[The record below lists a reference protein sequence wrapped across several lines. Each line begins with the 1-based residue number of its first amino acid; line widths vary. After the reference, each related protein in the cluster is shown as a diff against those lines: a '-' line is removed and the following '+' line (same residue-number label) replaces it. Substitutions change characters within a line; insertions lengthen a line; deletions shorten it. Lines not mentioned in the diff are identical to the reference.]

1 MNWEG
6 ACASEYQIQISDDD
20 ESWTNIKEITDG
32 KAGKIDFD
40 FDQVTARFVRIYASK
55 RAMPAYGVS
64 LYEFQIYGFN
74 GLYKVNLA
82 QNKPAQASSLLD
94 EWWMKDS
101 EGNIKPGETPDAKN
115 AVDGNTASRWRSG
128 NDSTYFKENTPQ
140 WLYVDLQGL
149 YKIGQVNI
157 TYDREAAATIYD
169 LQVSNDGQNWQT
181 VYRQLRGNN
190 KKQKIRLSAT
200 GRFVRV
206 LCRSKYRDGYVAIKE
221 LEVFRQMEDEKDVT
235 HTIPDLPKKKD
246 CFC

>member
-1 MNWEG
+1 M
-6 ACASEYQIQISDDD
+6 
-20 ESWTNIKEITDG
+20 
-32 KAGKIDFD
+32 
-40 FDQVTARFVRIYASK
+40 
-55 RAMPAYGVS
+55 
-64 LYEFQIYGFN
+64 
-74 GLYKVNLA
+74 
-82 QNKPAQASSLLD
+82 
-94 EWWMKDS
+94 
-101 EGNIKPGETPDAKN
+101 
-115 AVDGNTASRWRSG
+115 
-128 NDSTYFKENTPQ
+128 
-140 WLYVDLQGL
+140 

-235 HTIPDLPKKKD
+235 HTIPDLPRKQLIIQMISILLIKQDILNILKII
-246 CFC
+246 